1 MLPQLLPPSLP
12 PVLYVFFSP
21 SSILLYSLPHVLFI
35 YPSLLL
41 LFLLSPSF
49 SPNYYYHL
57 FSVSLLS
64 SSISLFIYLTIDL
77 FPLLPPLFFSY
88 IHVVPYVLSFHL
100 STLHFCLLSFFSL
113 VLSTSLISIFCLS
126 LFLPL
131 TPYFLNLASLVTA
144 SISISFFPP
153 LHLFASCFLHLICFL
168 LSFLI
173 AFFPFPSFFIIFPQ
187 PLSPL
192 PPLLKKWNSSVFLLS
207 SFFLPSLLSSWN
219 SIFPYCFLL
228 YSPFFFLYLFASCSL
243 PSLEKSALHVLFSIW
258 WWKHLLALFGVI
270 STLTL

>member
-1 MLPQLLPPSLP
+1 MSSFHTHLFYSSRLLLYLCGSLCP
-12 PVLYVFFSP
+12 FFSP
-21 SSILLYSLPHVLFI
+21 F
-35 YPSLLL
+35 YPP
-41 LFLLSPSF
+41 F
-49 SPNYYYHL
+49 
-57 FSVSLLS
+57 LS
-64 SSISLFIYLTIDL
+64 SF
-77 FPLLPPLFFSY
+77 LPS
-88 IHVVPYVLSFHL
+88 
-100 STLHFCLLSFFSL
+100 FSL

-173 AFFPFPSFFIIFPQ
+173 AFFPFLSFFIIFPQ

-192 PPLLKKWNSSVFLLS
+192 PPLLKSEILLS
-207 SFFLPSLLSSWN
+207 FYFPPFSFLPAFPPETASSHIASFFIHCFSS
-219 SIFPYCFLL
+219 FTFL
-228 YSPFFFLYLFASCSL
+228 
-243 PSLEKSALHVLFSIW
+243 LHVLFSIW

>member
-192 PPLLKKWNSSVFLLS
+192 PPLLKKWNSSVFFLFS
-207 SFFLPSLLSSWN
+207 FLPSFPPETASSHIA
-219 SIFPYCFLL
+219 S
-228 YSPFFFLYLFASCSL
+228 FFIHRFASCSL